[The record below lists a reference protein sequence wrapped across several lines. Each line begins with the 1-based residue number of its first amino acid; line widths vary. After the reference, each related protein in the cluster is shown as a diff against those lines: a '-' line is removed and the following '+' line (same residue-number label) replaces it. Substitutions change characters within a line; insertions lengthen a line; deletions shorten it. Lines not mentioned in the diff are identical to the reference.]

1 MFSKLIRL
9 CTLGMLFTGT
19 AMAKMPATEHIDSI
33 VVGAGCF
40 WGVEKRFEAMPGVI
54 DAVSGYADGRG
65 LEPTYQEITKRK
77 HQHYPGL

>member
-9 CTLGMLFTGT
+9 CTLSVLFAGS

-40 WGVEKRFEAMPGVI
+40 WGVEKRFEAMPGVLDSI
-54 DAVSGYADGRG
+54 
-65 LEPTYQEITKRK
+65 
-77 HQHYPGL
+77 